1 LDVASVSSS
10 PTQLYKVLDKLYQT
24 EYKVDD
30 RLVFYSS
37 FDILYEKYVLQKS
50 KFTLRE
56 IGIILAS
63 NRTYLKKYNGQY
75 TEIYLNMFI
84 IKANINMITKRTFDK

>member
-1 LDVASVSSS
+1 VRVPVLSLNKYYTLPNYSGIELFLDTV
-10 PTQLYKVLDKLYQT
+10 PGI
-24 EYKVDD
+24 
-30 RLVFYSS
+30 YSS